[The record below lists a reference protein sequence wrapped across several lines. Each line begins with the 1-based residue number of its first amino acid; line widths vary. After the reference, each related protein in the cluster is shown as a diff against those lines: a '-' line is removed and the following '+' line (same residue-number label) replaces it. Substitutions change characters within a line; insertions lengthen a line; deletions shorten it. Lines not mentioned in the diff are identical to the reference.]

1 MARCRRSVTRVDRSR
16 SKAEKVQETTEEV
29 EFRKQQAM
37 QDQLKQMTRRNQVAM
52 ERSRRTA
59 YSGNV
64 RSSKPLTVSVQQ
76 YATVDTTPP
85 LHTSVGVQLQ
95 GFLTDNK

>member
-1 MARCRRSVTRVDRSR
+1 MISTPHRCHRAARDRSR
-16 SKAEKVQETTEEV
+16 AKAEKAQETTEEV

-37 QDQLKQMTRRNQVAM
+37 QEELKQMTRRNQVAM

-64 RSSKPLTVSVQQ
+64 RSSKPLTVG
-76 YATVDTTPP
+76 TVRTAYVCRRLCSIPRGPP
-85 LHTSVGVQLQ
+85 GP
-95 GFLTDNK
+95 NY